1 MTADGKG
8 LKVMNKSILWCL
20 AVVVSS
26 SSCVSVLQVKKDKL
40 SAVKKV
46 AIVGYTGV
54 VALEGDKPKTGL
66 AATIGAIK
74 GSADLMSGKLDARR
88 VEQAQAG
95 YAELAKRLST
105 GLGVAVADP
114 NELGHSQTFTSM
126 IAKSPSSGLMVA
138 GLQHL
143 PNVLRPELVKN
154 AKANVRQA
162 MASDLGVDAIA
173 TVNIRY
179 EVGSTGGFAVAGMGK
194 TTTYPRAVIDFT
206 VYDATGAEVWHD
218 LYARGETAKE
228 GLATTMGAE
237 IVANESQVLGEALS
251 SGYDALMSRYETA
264 K

>member
-1 MTADGKG
+1 
-8 LKVMNKSILWCL
+8 MNKTLLWCI

-54 VALEGDKPKTGL
+54 VALESDKPKTGL

-95 YAELAKRLST
+95 YAELSKRLAT
-105 GLGVAVADP
+105 GLGVAVADST
-114 NELGHSQTFTSM
+114 ELGRSQTVSGM
-126 IAKSPSSGLMVA
+126 LAKSPNSGLMVA
-138 GLQHL
+138 GLQRL
-143 PNVLRPELVKN
+143 PNVLRPELVKS
-154 AKANVRQA
+154 AKPGVRQA
-162 MASDLGVDAIA
+162 IAADLGVDAIA
-173 TVNIRY
+173 AVNIRY

-218 LYARGETAKE
+218 QYARGETAKE

-251 SGYDALMSRYETA
+251 SGYDALMTRYETA